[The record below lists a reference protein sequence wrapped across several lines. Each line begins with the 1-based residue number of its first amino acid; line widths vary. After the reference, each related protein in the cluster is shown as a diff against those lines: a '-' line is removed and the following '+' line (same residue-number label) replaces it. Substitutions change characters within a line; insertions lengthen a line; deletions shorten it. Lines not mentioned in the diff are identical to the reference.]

1 MRESS
6 PEGANLGKQQV
17 PEHFSQHTERMR
29 LISDL
34 KGADRIDLPSMNHRL
49 ILFEFV
55 PFDRQ
60 LFLSRNNAGLQLRKD
75 VFCGLMLSRFLGRT
89 VPFPS

>member
-1 MRESS
+1 
-6 PEGANLGKQQV
+6 
-17 PEHFSQHTERMR
+17 MR

-60 LFLSRNNAGLQLRKD
+60 LLLSRNNSGFQLRQD
-75 VFCGLMLSRFLGRT
+75 VFCGLVLCRFLRRA
-89 VPFPS
+89 VAFPS

>member
-1 MRESS
+1 
-6 PEGANLGKQQV
+6 
-17 PEHFSQHTERMR
+17 MR

-34 KGADRIDLPSMNHRL
+34 KGADRIDLPSMNHGL

-60 LFLSRNNAGLQLRKD
+60 LLLSRNN
-75 VFCGLMLSRFLGRT
+75 T
-89 VPFPS
+89 